1 MAPSSSKQSQPQPQ
15 PQSHLTLRSYKPS
28 NFEQV
33 QFIFYSTYFA
43 LVPEGVKQKIKTPL
57 FWIGWLLIYFYLLS
71 IVPVVLSG
79 MPVPSWAAFALQIF
93 FTFAWVAVSF
103 AGIFVLTDRFDAVEY
118 IEQARQNDLQDPEIT
133 YMNYIKEERIV
144 SDDKEIKEKEEAKD
158 KNKGNNNK
166 NKKSTSNSS
175 SPKKRVTFD
184 KDTKPATELIRTL
197 KPTEQQTKS
206 HFWVLQ
212 MDNQLCGMVGLAQY
226 QEIQYDQRLPLP
238 PGWKK
243 IGQLLCERYNFSI
256 PSFLQFDIAQNKNKI
271 ILAQPHAP
279 HTASLQRL
287 AVKQE
292 YHGCGLSTLLINRA
306 LTWAYEQGITQ
317 VFAVTNEMQ
326 STAAKILQQQHQ
338 FTMVKKEK
346 KNWFGNYEITWVCHV
361 QQWYDTH
368 TDALTMFKNT
378 TNTTD
383 SN

>member
-1 MAPSSSKQSQPQPQ
+1 MASSTSTQPQSQT
-15 PQSHLTLRSYKPS
+15 QSHLTLRSYKPS
-28 NFEQV
+28 DFEQV
-33 QFIFYSTYFA
+33 HFIFYSTYFA

-57 FWIGWLLIYFYLLS
+57 FWIGWLLVYFYLLS

-93 FTFAWVAVSF
+93 FTFAWIAVSF
-103 AGIFVLTDRFDAVEY
+103 AGVFVLTDRFDAVEY

-133 YMNYIKEERIV
+133 YMNYIKEEHIV
-144 SDDKEIKEKEEAKD
+144 SDDKE
-158 KNKGNNNK
+158 
-166 NKKSTSNSS
+166 
-175 SPKKRVTFD
+175 
-184 KDTKPATELIRTL
+184 
-197 KPTEQQTKS
+197 TKS

-212 MDNQLCGMVGLAQY
+212 MDNQLCGMIGLAQY
-226 QEIQYDQRLPLP
+226 QEIQYDQRPPLP

-256 PSFLQFDIAQNKNKI
+256 PSFLQFDTAQNENSI

-368 TDALTMFKNT
+368 TDALNMFKNT

-383 SN
+383 